1 VNAFHVCG
9 GILAGWALLVSF
21 LGITREN
28 FPGTDGAARVV
39 GAISVILVLTA
50 IGTGIYTSAN
60 EDEEGGEEGAAAPAA
75 TARI

>member
-28 FPGTDGAARVV
+28 FPGTDGVARVV

-50 IGTGIYTSAN
+50 IGTGIYTSAH
-60 EDEEGGEEGAAAPAA
+60 EDKEGGVEGAAAPAA
-75 TARI
+75 ARI

>member
-28 FPGTDGAARVV
+28 FPGTDGTARIV
-39 GAISVILVLTA
+39 GAISVVLVVTA
-50 IGTGIYTSAN
+50 IGTGIYTAAH
-60 EDEEGGEEGAAAPAA
+60 EDKEGGEEGAAVPAA
-75 TARI
+75 ARI